1 MLEHLLKLN
10 FKISLIFVWIS
21 GILLIF
27 SAFLVT
33 FDIVSRKLFSYSI
46 SGADEISGYI
56 FGIATMLSLSFSFIN
71 RANIRVDIL
80 YGSFPD
86 WLQILVDALSI
97 ISMTAFIGFVS
108 WYGIIMYQDT
118 IQYWSHSI
126 TPMRVPLAY
135 PQFFWLF
142 GLIFAFFT
150 GCLLLLNLFKHV
162 LAKNTEGAKAVFGI
176 ITTKEEVDEAT
187 MTGNSTDATK
197 QAYLHEDKNLKN

>member
-1 MLEHLLKLN
+1 MLENLLKLN
-10 FKISLIFVWIS
+10 FRISQIFVWIS

-33 FDIVSRKLFSYSI
+33 FDIVARKLFNYSI

-56 FGIATMLSLSFSFIN
+56 FGITTMLSLSFAFIN

-86 WLQILVDALSI
+86 WVKILVDALSI
-97 ISMTAFIGFVS
+97 ISLTAFIGFVS
-108 WYGIIMYQDT
+108 WYGILMFQDT
-118 IQYWSHSI
+118 VHYWSHSI

-142 GLIFAFFT
+142 GLIFAFLT
-150 GCLLLLNLFKHV
+150 GCLLLLNLLKHV
-162 LAKNTEGAKAVFGI
+162 LTKNIQGAKAVFGI
-176 ITTKEEVDEAT
+176 MTTKEEVDEAT
-187 MTGNSTDATK
+187 TAGDSADITK
-197 QAYLHEDKNLKN
+197 HTKLHEDTNLKN